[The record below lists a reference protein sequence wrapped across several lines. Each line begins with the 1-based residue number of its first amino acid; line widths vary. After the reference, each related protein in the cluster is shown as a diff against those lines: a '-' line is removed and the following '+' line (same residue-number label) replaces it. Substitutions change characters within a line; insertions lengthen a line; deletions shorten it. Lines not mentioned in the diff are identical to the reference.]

1 MNFPALIIEVPH
13 QRPAEAYKVFDRADF
28 NRIYGDQVAEWL
40 DRQPDILEHVE
51 EGQPVP
57 GMECCALNDDLW
69 LQAIGHDLHTIITFE
84 SADEARDWMAAPHD
98 IHQAALI
105 FALVKSHAPELWEE
119 LAPAEEPDNA

>member
-1 MNFPALIIEVPH
+1 MNFPCLIIEVPH

-40 DRQPDILEHVE
+40 DRQPDVLEHVE

-57 GMECCALNDDLW
+57 GMECCELNDDLW
-69 LQAIGHDLHTIITFE
+69 LQAISSDLNTVITIE
-84 SADEARDWMAAPHD
+84 SAEEARDWMNALHPV
-98 IHQAALI
+98 HQSL
-105 FALVKSHAPELWEE
+105 LVFKLTNEHAPELWEE